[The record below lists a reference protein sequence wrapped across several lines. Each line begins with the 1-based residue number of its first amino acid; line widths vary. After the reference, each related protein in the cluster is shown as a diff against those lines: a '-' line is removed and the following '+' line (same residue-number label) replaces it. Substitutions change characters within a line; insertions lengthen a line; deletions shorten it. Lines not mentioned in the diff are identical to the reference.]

1 MINETYKFNI
11 KGNVVTSWTDGYVF
25 KPISSTH
32 NEIMYATADCLAQ
45 MYAGQPRK
53 IPAKIGFMFT
63 AESTVPTVPSAKST
77 TWANLVSMCETTA
90 DIQVVDFSFSPSLTS
105 KNAEGTENYVS
116 NVAVFHGHSD
126 VSLPGQVSGLDIRS
140 TGTKIFGAVLLS
152 EDKTPLSIVA
162 LSDGSTP
169 YLERPDGFE
178 LALDW
183 YITFSV
189 DSSPE
194 PDPPTPVVPRE
205 TTFHFS
211 DSTDET
217 YLIEGTLNYEK
228 WVELGVMNSS
238 EPPQWLL
245 TPTEIIIGTAVTK
258 IEDFAFVNCDATTIT
273 IPNSVTIIG
282 DSVFVYCRNL
292 TSITVPDSVISIG
305 ESAFANC
312 GHLTSVTI
320 PNSVLSIG
328 EYAFENCESL
338 TSVTMSGKTMATVQG
353 MDYESWNL
361 HSGCVIHCTDGD
373 ITI

>member
-63 AESTVPTVPSAKST
+63 QKNDIPTVPTSKST
-77 TWANLVSMCETTA
+77 TWNDLVNMCGTDFDT
-90 DIQVVDFSFSPSLTS
+90 DIQVVGFSFSPSLTN
-105 KNAEGTENYVS
+105 KNAAETENYVS

-189 DSSPE
+189 DSSPA

-205 TTFHFS
+205 TTFHFNGS
-211 DSTDET
+211 PDET
-217 YLIEGTLNYEK
+217 YLIEGTLDQAK
-228 WVELGVMNSS
+228 MVELGLYDEEEYVWIK
-238 EPPQWLL
+238 EPILV
-245 TPTEIIIGTAVTK
+245 EIG
-258 IEDFAFVNCDATTIT
+258 
-273 IPNSVTIIG
+273 SGVTIIG
-282 DSVFVYCRNL
+282 NGAFV
-292 TSITVPDSVISIG
+292 G
-305 ESAFANC
+305 C
-312 GHLTSVTI
+312 GNLTSVTI
-320 PNSVLSIG
+320 PNSVTAIGRNAFSGCIGIASVTIPNSVSAIG
-328 EYAFENCESL
+328 EDAFAGCSNL
-338 TSVTMSGKTMATVQG
+338 TSVTFEGKTKATVKG
-353 MDYESWNL
+353 MEKYSWGL
-361 HSGCVIHCTDGD
+361 VYDCTIHCTDGD